1 MWIVGFP
8 FDTYTIISSFFHVSV
23 RMIVAILV
31 KQKQKRDQNIRPYYG
46 SSCYEKQQQ
55 LSESYS
61 TAVSPVAMASY
72 RSGVVWGTSLGFSD
86 GDRMGLLL

>member
-8 FDTYTIISSFFHVSV
+8 FDTYTIISSFFHVYV

-61 TAVSPVAMASY
+61 TAVSPAVMASD
-72 RSGVVWGTSLGFSD
+72 RSGVVWGTT
-86 GDRMGLLL
+86 